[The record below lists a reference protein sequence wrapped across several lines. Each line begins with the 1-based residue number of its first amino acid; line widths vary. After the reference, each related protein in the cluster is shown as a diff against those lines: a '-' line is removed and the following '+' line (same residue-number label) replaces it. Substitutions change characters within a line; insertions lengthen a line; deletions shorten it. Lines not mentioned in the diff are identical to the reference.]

1 MGRTSLLIF
10 QFKFKL
16 VPKLQTH
23 ASPFQNFQ
31 SRVFY
36 HQLQTLMHYPL
47 DA

>member
-23 ASPFQNFQ
+23 ASPFQKFQ